1 MDAAALSGRLAA
13 RAIIA
18 AQCKNTNAM
27 DEYVKYTRKMVDQTR
42 RNQSQGINRLS
53 TNEALLEHMRTEM
66 MRVNVR
72 MAVNFILNRFRQPE
86 NITLL
91 P

>member
-1 MDAAALSGRLAA
+1 VS
-13 RAIIA
+13 
-18 AQCKNTNAM
+18 
-27 DEYVKYTRKMVDQTR
+27 
-42 RNQSQGINRLS
+42 
-53 TNEALLEHMRTEM
+53 
-66 MRVNVR
+66 VR

>member
-1 MDAAALSGRLAA
+1 
-13 RAIIA
+13 
-18 AQCKNTNAM
+18 M
-27 DEYVKYTRKMVDQTR
+27 DEYVKYARKMVDQTR
-42 RNQSQGINRLS
+42 RNQSQGINKLR

-66 MRVNVR
+66 MRVGVR
-72 MAVNFILNRFRQPE
+72 MAVNFVLNHFRQPE